1 MILIEFRTNE
11 QSLKED
17 EAIGLVEKAALLE
30 TYLVLPV
37 KFSVDT
43 VDLLEILKP
52 QGCTFP
58 VDSSGNV
65 EIVAVNEGQHFLT
78 TWVDLPLLSFAIT
91 CYEKVREACNG
102 EKSLYEIPGGIGYLH
117 FDALGSKVRIYST
130 INRKTV
136 ETDCLNLLEA
146 FAAFSVRVRDLAE
159 HLFPELKMDTTWKS
173 WFM

>member
-78 TWVDLPLLSFAIT
+78 TWVDYPCL
-91 CYEKVREACNG
+91 
-102 EKSLYEIPGGIGYLH
+102 
-117 FDALGSKVRIYST
+117 ALQ
-130 INRKTV
+130 
-136 ETDCLNLLEA
+136 L
-146 FAAFSVRVRDLAE
+146 RVT
-159 HLFPELKMDTTWKS
+159 KK
-173 WFM
+173 